1 MVEGTKNIELS
12 TDFTSIINVYKYLK
26 YLKDT
31 ILSAQK
37 WIYCFKFEL
46 ELTLKPE

>member
-12 TDFTSIINVYKYLK
+12 TDFISIINVYKYLK

-37 WIYCFKFEL
+37 FIVSNLNWN
-46 ELTLKPE
+46 